1 MTKSLKWLIPII
13 VVLAI
18 VFYLLSSSGMG
29 KSATDLTQAYADQ
42 ELYRNAIEKANSD
55 QRVLENIGEIQPIDK
70 MTILNGEVNFSDDNQ
85 TVNSTIK
92 VIGSKGNGKLDLT
105 AERENESWRYE
116 RINIRIKDS
125 EKKKKTI
132 EIINLP

>member
-1 MTKSLKWLIPII
+1 MKKNLKWLIPIM

-18 VFYLLSSSGMG
+18 IIYLLSSSGMG
-29 KSATDLTQAYADQ
+29 KVATDLTQAYAGQD
-42 ELYRNAIEKANSD
+42 LYKNAIEKANSN
-55 QRVLENIGEIQPIDK
+55 QQVIEIIGEIKPIDK

-92 VIGSKGNGKLDLT
+92 VIGSKRNGKLDLT
-105 AERENESWRYE
+105 AERENESWHYE
-116 RINIRIKDS
+116 KINIRIEDS

-132 EIINLP
+132 EIISLP